1 MLPEPFGHGQWINFD
16 ILPPCELCALPVEL
30 AVMVPAQR
38 DSELIADLA
47 TERPALR
54 EAEVMGIRRLSAANQ
69 ARVPSD
75 EFDVISITN
84 PAWLKEEQRA
94 LINCFGAGPLLWLR
108 GHCKLL

>member
-1 MLPEPFGHGQWINFD
+1 VDF
-16 ILPPCELCALPVEL
+16 A
-30 AVMVPAQR
+30 MVSTAQR